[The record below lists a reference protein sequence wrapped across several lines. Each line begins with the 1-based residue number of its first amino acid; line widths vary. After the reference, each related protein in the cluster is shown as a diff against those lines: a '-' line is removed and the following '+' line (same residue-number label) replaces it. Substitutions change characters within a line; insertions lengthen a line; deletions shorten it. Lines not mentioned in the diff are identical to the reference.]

1 MMNRINMVLDYT
13 TGDIAVTVSNDNL
26 IDLMGVMT
34 TLTIC
39 MKNRCTITA
48 VDVDYCYFAIN
59 KYVEEIDDAI
69 YREYKF
75 VPTKEETEYDELGNI
90 SKVVWSYIPV

>member
-26 IDLMGVMT
+26 TDLMSVMT
-34 TLTIC
+34 ALTVC
-39 MKNRCTITA
+39 MKNHCTIIA
-48 VDVDYCYFAIN
+48 VNVDYCYFAIN
-59 KYVEEIDDAI
+59 KYTDEIDETI

-75 VPTKEETEYDELGNI
+75 VPAEKVTEYDESGNI
-90 SKVVWSYIPV
+90 SKVSWAYIPA